1 MKVIQNLFLIFF
13 FFFITKDLFAGLGNT
28 TWGAGGIKRDI
39 EVNEIEADTVD
50 KKKDKKKEKD
60 SSEIDNKFKIKELEK
75 IDPNTIGTITEKEG
89 GLGYDMWAG
98 SERNII
104 QNYLRN
110 LPVNKESE
118 TAIEL
123 MKILLLSNANVPK
136 SNDPMDLILIRINK
150 LIELGDF
157 ENAKLLIDLVKWVP
171 YKEDNVEILIKQ
183 TEINLS
189 LNNFDLACSDI
200 EEKRKKFTQNI
211 FWAKVEIFCQ
221 ILNDDTNK
229 ANLSISLLKE
239 DKNFND
245 DNFLEIIDSLIYKE
259 EIEGENLFD
268 LNLLN
273 LVMTRVAN
281 INIKES
287 YVLNDNPLLL
297 TMIYRMS
304 NVPIKLR
311 IEAIEKSK
319 KLLNLPIETIE
330 EIYNSYDL
338 KEKDKK
344 ISLDDNILLGTDTQS
359 ILFQMAITEDNEE
372 KKAKIIKKSLELA
385 SINGNLTLI
394 SKLNLNSLL
403 EIKPSKKL
411 SWFSNYAA
419 KSLLISN
426 KKEEAMQ
433 WYEISKKEK
442 DKNAELFN
450 NFIELWVIVELLN
463 LKDKENQYKNI
474 SQNEIFES
482 INKFESK
489 NTKVVFDT
497 FGFYILE
504 HFGMKINPQFWLINL
519 DNQEIESKQ
528 LPNSSLISLLKNA
541 SENKKVGET
550 ILLILM
556 SLGNKNFN
564 QLHPFFLQIVIS
576 SLNQI
581 GLQEKAFDL
590 LMETLIER

>member
-1 MKVIQNLFLIFF
+1 MKIIQNLLLIFT
-13 FFFITKDLFAGLGNT
+13 FFFITPDLFAGLGNT
-28 TWGAGGIKRDI
+28 NWGTWGIKRDI
-39 EVNEIEADTVD
+39 EVNEIEVVEEIEAEE
-50 KKKDKKKEKD
+50 KKDKN
-60 SSEIDNKFKIKELEK
+60 DNKFKERELK
-75 IDPNTIGTITEKEG
+75 DIDANTVGTITEDEG
-89 GLGYDMWAG
+89 GLGYDMWSG

-104 QNYLRN
+104 QNYLKN
-110 LPVNKESE
+110 LPINKESD

-123 MKILLLSNANVPK
+123 IKKLLLSNAKVPK
-136 SNDPMDLILIRINK
+136 SNGEIDLILIRINK

-157 ENAKLLIDLVKWVP
+157 DNAKSLIDLVNK
-171 YKEDNVEILIKQ
+171 KDNEEILIKQ

-189 LNNFDLACSDI
+189 LNNFDLACSNI
-200 EEKRKKFTQNI
+200 EEERKSFKQNL
-211 FWAKVEIFCQ
+211 FWRKVEIFCQ
-221 ILNDDTNK
+221 ILNGKTNK
-229 ANLSISLLKE
+229 ANLSLSLLKE
-239 DKNFND
+239 EKNFND
-245 DNFLEIIDSLIYKE
+245 ENFLKIIDSLIYKDE
-259 EIEGENLFD
+259 SNDESLVN

-287 YVLNDNPLLL
+287 YVLNDDPLLL
-297 TMIYRMS
+297 TMIYRMP
-304 NVPIKLR
+304 NAPIKLR

-338 KEKDKK
+338 KAKDKK
-344 ISLDDNILLGTDTQS
+344 ISLDDNILLGSETQS
-359 ILFQMAITEDNEE
+359 ILFQMAIAEDDEE
-372 KKAKIIKKSLELA
+372 KKAKIIQKSLELA
-385 SINGNLTLI
+385 SINGNFTLI

-426 KKEEAMQ
+426 KKEEAMK

-442 DKNAELFN
+442 DKNTELFN

-474 SQNEIFES
+474 SQNEILKS
-482 INKFESK
+482 IDKFDSQNKK
-489 NTKVVFDT
+489 LVFDT
-497 FGFYILE
+497 LGFYILE
-504 HFGMKINPQFWLINL
+504 NFGMKINPQFWLINL

-556 SLGNKNFN
+556 SLDNKNFN

-590 LMETLIER
+590 AMETLIER

>member
-1 MKVIQNLFLIFF
+1 MKIIQNLLLIFT
-13 FFFITKDLFAGLGNT
+13 FFFITTDLFAGLGNT
-28 TWGAGGIKRDI
+28 NWGTWGIKRDI
-39 EVNEIEADTVD
+39 EVNEMEEVEEIEVEE
-50 KKKDKKKEKD
+50 KKDKN
-60 SSEIDNKFKIKELEK
+60 DNKFKERELK
-75 IDPNTIGTITEKEG
+75 DIDANTVGTITEDEG
-89 GLGYDMWAG
+89 GLGYDMWSG

-104 QNYLRN
+104 QNYLKN
-110 LPVNKESE
+110 LPINKESD

-123 MKILLLSNANVPK
+123 IKKLLLSNAKVPK
-136 SNDPMDLILIRINK
+136 SNGEIDLILIRINK

-157 ENAKLLIDLVKWVP
+157 DNAKSLIDLVNK
-171 YKEDNVEILIKQ
+171 KDNEEILIKQ

-189 LNNFDLACSDI
+189 LNNFDLACSNI
-200 EEKRKKFTQNI
+200 EEERKSFKQNL
-211 FWAKVEIFCQ
+211 FWRKVEIFCQ
-221 ILNDDTNK
+221 ILNGKTNK
-229 ANLSISLLKE
+229 ANLSLSLLKE
-239 DKNFND
+239 EKNFND
-245 DNFLEIIDSLIYKE
+245 ENFLKIIDSLIYKD
-259 EIEGENLFD
+259 EINDESLVN

-287 YVLNDNPLLL
+287 YVLNDDPLLL
-297 TMIYRMS
+297 TMIYRMP
-304 NVPIKLR
+304 NAPIKLR

-344 ISLDDNILLGTDTQS
+344 ISLDDNILLGSETQS
-359 ILFQMAITEDNEE
+359 ILFQMAIAEDDEE

-403 EIKPSKKL
+403 EIKPSKNL
-411 SWFSNYAA
+411 SWFANYAA

-426 KKEEAMQ
+426 NKEEAMK
-433 WYEISKKEK
+433 WYEVLKKEK
-442 DKNAELFN
+442 DKNTELFN
-450 NFIELWVIVELLN
+450 NFIELWVIVEFLN
-463 LKDKENQYKNI
+463 LKNRESEYKNI
-474 SQNEIFES
+474 SQNEILKS
-482 INKFESK
+482 IDKFDSQNK
-489 NTKVVFDT
+489 KVVFDT
-497 FGFYILE
+497 LGFYILE
-504 HFGMKINPQFWLINL
+504 NFGVKINPQFWLINL

-528 LPNSSLISLLKNA
+528 LPNSSLISLLKYSSKN
-541 SENKKVGET
+541 NKVGET

-556 SLGNKNFN
+556 SLNEKNFN

-590 LMETLIER
+590 VMETLIER